1 MLDVNLSSIEHR
13 TLFHYGVSLN
23 NLNYNSRE
31 LQIVRRKY
39 GEKIVQLRWDRSD
52 LGNIHIL
59 DEDAN
64 TYLKVPC
71 TWASYAT
78 GLSLWLHKAIRN
90 EALSHE
96 GPETQEKLDAAKA
109 RLREKVE
116 KVLSN
121 KKLNTR
127 KTSARAMESFAAST
141 YQMPV
146 PEHANVPILQSAEKF
161 TNAGIDDEQVEDIP
175 DFEIH
180 DRFEKNES
188 RW

>member
-1 MLDVNLSSIEHR
+1 MYVSNLIRLPHLML
-13 TLFHYGVSLN
+13 F
-23 NLNYNSRE
+23 
-31 LQIVRRKY
+31 
-39 GEKIVQLRWDRSD
+39 
-52 LGNIHIL
+52 
-59 DEDAN
+59 
-64 TYLKVPC
+64 
-71 TWASYAT
+71 
-78 GLSLWLHKAIRN
+78 N

-146 PEHANVPILQSAEKF
+146 PEHANVQILQSAEKF
-161 TNAGIDDEQVEDIP
+161 TNVGIDDEQVEDIP